1 MRQKRWIA
9 LVMAF
14 IMSCTICFPQVS
26 VQAAAKK
33 EGSKETVQTTENEQQ
48 STTTEE
54 AVQKKKDNKKK
65 AAKKSTL
72 QTAKNITEVL
82 ETDVAQASEGC
93 TLYGAY
99 GSYYSQAQAV
109 LDQIN
114 GYRKEA
120 CEEGDVPDPRDSSR
134 MLTPSDYVPLQWS
147 TDMER
152 IARIRA
158 AEAGYSYH
166 FMESGHDRL
175 TDKGTYSVESNGQSS
190 GGEVLSYYYKT
201 DDKDPQMSEGA
212 LMWYLEKRAWLNRE
226 DISKGATVGHYT
238 NMINPSYTHIGLGCF
253 YNEATPYPVVLAG
266 ELTEQTEQDH
276 TMLEEKHNVMQKI
289 EVSNAFLKET
299 YLDIEDSLKTG
310 KTEYVPAKAAIQNK
324 DGKFTQ
330 NVRQMY
336 VLDIDEYSSS
346 DPSVADITNE
356 GVLTTYKKGTVTI
369 TARSNGKDVLSKKLT
384 VECGHHKALKAYKE
398 PTCIQNGEKE
408 YYCAI
413 CNDTELVTVNKKE
426 HDYVYGEADAN
437 GVCTGVCSNCNDT
450 ITIVPPTSCRV
461 RWENSNS
468 RYYDYKETFPKNCKV
483 GDTII
488 CMTSDMNGDSAYRD
502 MIIESSDERVI
513 AVKDSIVAN
522 GMSYALEI
530 KGNGI
535 TQISV
540 YPKYNK
546 RIGKTYLIRLG
557 KKADLSIEDADIV
570 LENDSMT
577 YQNAYCTPKAELY
590 YDTLKLEKDADYTLH
605 YENNLAAGTAY
616 VVAEGKGIFEGTL
629 KKAFTIQPSVTQEH
643 THQAV
648 TDAAVE
654 AGCTTIGY
662 TSGSHC
668 SICGEVIE
676 AQQVIPATGHH
687 YVNGVCTECNDVK
700 YVEEDGIRYQLTE
713 ALDGTKAVQAMAADQ
728 AVLSGDV
735 SIKENVTI
743 GDMSYPV
750 SEISDEG
757 FVSQD
762 KMTTITLPKTLQT
775 IGSKAFARCTGLM
788 QMNFYARKAPT
799 VQEDS
804 WEDRGD
810 STLVFAV
817 PKNGYGYGSIAAL
830 ANASVDQTLPNS
842 HMMEYHPAKAETCT
856 EDGNRAYYYCTD
868 CEKYFFDEAG
878 NEGTVKNNTIL
889 FALGHSWNYFYTI
902 DIPATATTPGQ
913 KSIHCTRCGAQKE
926 ITVIP
931 AGQSSENNG
940 SNDNGSNN
948 NTNWDPSANGSTD
961 NSDSSQ
967 NASSSKSNQ
976 STKNTI
982 KIKVKK
988 GTTFTKGGIIYK
1000 IISTTKNTA
1009 SCIGAVKKTISS
1021 VTIPQKA
1028 AYQGKEYRVVQ
1039 ISRYA
1044 FAACSKLKTV
1054 TIGNS
1059 VTDIGEGA
1067 FYHCSNLQKAVIGK
1081 NVKKMGRFAFAYCPK
1096 LKKIQ
1101 ITSTLLKKKNV
1112 AKNIFIKCHKKA
1124 VIKVPKAKKKEYRK
1138 WFKKTGIALR

>member
-1 MRQKRWIA
+1 MRKKRWIA
-9 LVMAF
+9 LVMAC
-14 IMSCTICFPQVS
+14 IMGCLTCIPQGS
-26 VQAAAKK
+26 VQAAVK
-33 EGSKETVQTTENEQQ
+33 EEKESVQIKDKAEKSTKTAGSI
-48 STTTEE
+48 
-54 AVQKKKDNKKK
+54 QKKTENKKK
-65 AAKKSTL
+65 SSKKSAL
-72 QTAKNITEVL
+72 QDAKDITEVL

-99 GSYYSQAQAV
+99 GSYYSQAQSV

-114 GYRKEA
+114 TYRKEA

-134 MLTPSDYVPLQWS
+134 MLTPDDYVPLQWS

-175 TDKGTYSVESNGQSS
+175 TDKGTLSVESNGQNAES
-190 GGEVLSYYYKT
+190 EVLSYYYKT
-201 DDKDPQMSEGA
+201 DNKDPQMSEGA
-212 LMWYLEKRAWLNRE
+212 LLWYLEKRAWLNRE
-226 DISKGATVGHYT
+226 DISNGATVGHYT
-238 NMINPSYTHIGLGCF
+238 NMIDPSYTHIGLGCF

-266 ELTEQTEQDH
+266 ELTKETNQDH

-310 KTEYVPAKAAIQNK
+310 KTEYVPARAAIQNK
-324 DGKFTQ
+324 DGKFVQ

-336 VLDIDEYSSS
+336 LLDIDEYSSS
-346 DPSVADITNE
+346 DPSVADITND
-356 GVLTTYKKGTVTI
+356 GMLTTYKKGTVTI
-369 TARSNGKDVLSKKLT
+369 TARSNGKDIASKKLT
-384 VECGHHKALKAYKE
+384 VECGHHKELKSYKE
-398 PTCIQNGEKE
+398 PTCVQEGQKE
-408 YYCAI
+408 YYCAV
-413 CNDTELVTVNKKE
+413 CDDTEIVTVKQKE

-450 ITIVPPTSCRV
+450 ITIKPPTSCKI

-468 RYYDYKETFPKNCKV
+468 RYYDFKEMFPRNCKA

-488 CMTSDMNGDSAYRD
+488 CMTSDMNGDSAYQD
-502 MIIESSDERVI
+502 MVIESSDENVI
-513 AVKDSIVAN
+513 AVKDAIVAN

-530 KGNGI
+530 MGDGI

-540 YPKYNK
+540 YPQYNK
-546 RIGKTYLIRLG
+546 RIGKNYIIRIG
-557 KKADLSIEDADIV
+557 KKADLSIEDADLV
-570 LENDSMT
+570 LENDSMM
-577 YQNAYCTPKAELY
+577 YQNAYCTPNAEVY
-590 YDTLKLEKDADYTLH
+590 YDGLKLEKDVDYTLH

-616 VVAEGKGIFEGTL
+616 AVAEGKGIFEGTL
-629 KKAFTIQPSVTQEH
+629 KKAFTIRPSVTQEH

-648 TDAAVE
+648 TDAAIE

-668 SICGEVIE
+668 SVCGEVIE
-676 AQQVIPATGHH
+676 AQQVIPAVRHH
-687 YVNGVCTECNDVK
+687 YVNGVCTYCHDVQ
-700 YVEEDGIRYQLTE
+700 YVEEDSIRYQLTE
-713 ALDGTKAVQAMAADQ
+713 ELDGTKAVQAMAADQ

-735 SIKENVTI
+735 TIRENVTL
-743 GDMSYPV
+743 GDASYPV
-750 SEISDEG
+750 TKISDKG
-757 FVSQD
+757 FQAQD
-762 KMTTITLPKTLQT
+762 KMTTITLPKTLQE
-775 IGSKAFARCTGLM
+775 IGSKAFARCVGLI
-788 QMNFYARKAPT
+788 QMNFYARKAPA
-799 VQEDS
+799 VQDDS

-810 STLVFAV
+810 GTLVLVV

-868 CEKYFFDEAG
+868 CEKYFMDEAG
-878 NEGTVKNNTIL
+878 NEQTVKDNTIL

-926 ITVIP
+926 ITIIP
-931 AGQSSENNG
+931 AGQSSDNNG
-940 SNDNGSNN
+940 SNSNGSDS
-948 NTNWDPSANGSTD
+948 NTAWDPDTNGSTD
-961 NSDSSQ
+961 HSDAS
-967 NASSSKSNQ
+967 SSSKSGQ
-976 STKNTI
+976 STKNNI
-982 KIKVKK
+982 QIIVKK

-1000 IISTTKNTA
+1000 VISTTKNTV
-1009 SCIGAVKKTISS
+1009 SCTGTAKKTVSS
-1021 VTIPQKA
+1021 LTIPQKT
-1028 AYQGKEYRVVQ
+1028 AYQGKQYRVVQ

-1044 FAACSKLKTV
+1044 FMACSKLKTV
-1054 TIGNS
+1054 TIGNA
-1059 VTDIGEGA
+1059 VTDIEEGA
-1067 FYHCSNLQKAVIGK
+1067 FYHCPKLQKAVIGNK
-1081 NVKKMGRFAFAYCPK
+1081 VKKIGQFAFAYCPK

-1112 AKNIFIKCHKKA
+1112 AKNIFMKCHKKA